1 MANKIIKS
9 INPVARAMLKERK
22 PKQVVQ
28 PKKGKGSYDRK
39 KSKAIS
45 FQNLN
50 FDTKS
55 DWAII
60 HPLN

>member
-1 MANKIIKS
+1 MIKS

-39 KSKAIS
+39 KNKFKVSACIKT
-45 FQNLN
+45 
-50 FDTKS
+50 FDQ
-55 DWAII
+55 
-60 HPLN
+60 

>member
-1 MANKIIKS
+1 MAKKIIKS

-39 KSKAIS
+39 KSKITS

-50 FDTKS
+50 FDTKV
-55 DWAII
+55 D
-60 HPLN
+60 